1 MKTVHFENLP
11 YMHNKGDCSGM
22 EGGCLNQDLNYIWV
36 TFLQVT
42 WVKRSSKNRIP
53 GFVTLPNIAIMIIA
67 VMITLLE
74 IVECPKYLQFNDDD
88 M

>member
-1 MKTVHFENLP
+1 
-11 YMHNKGDCSGM
+11 MHNKGDRSGM

-42 WVKRSSKNRIP
+42 WVKRSSKNRIH

-67 VMITLLE
+67 VLIAQLE
-74 IVECPKYLQFNDDD
+74 IVECPKYLQFNVDD

>member
-1 MKTVHFENLP
+1 
-11 YMHNKGDCSGM
+11 M

-42 WVKRSSKNRIP
+42 WVKRSSKNRIH
-53 GFVTLPNIAIMIIA
+53 GFVTLPNIIIA
-67 VMITLLE
+67 VMIALLE
-74 IVECPKYLQFNDDD
+74 IVKCPKCLQFNDDD

>member
-1 MKTVHFENLP
+1 
-11 YMHNKGDCSGM
+11 MHNKGDYSGM
-22 EGGCLNQDLNYIWV
+22 EGGYLNQDMGYIWV

-67 VMITLLE
+67 LIALLE
-74 IVECPKYLQFNDDD
+74 IVKCLKYLQFNDD